1 MPAQDAL
8 QILLVEDSSADRT
21 RISGLLA
28 HESPRDE
35 VVAAATL
42 KKAFDE
48 LNQRPIDVVL
58 LDLILPDS
66 QGVETCRKLCG
77 AFPML
82 PVVVLT
88 GVSDEDEQS
97 VEALQHGAQD
107 YLSKREMNGPLIS
120 RSLRYAV
127 ERKRSAVDLQ
137 RSERRY
143 RALVSAT
150 TSLVWSTDGEGNF
163 VTPQPEWKALTGQ
176 TQEQSAGR
184 GWLDAIQPASRS
196 QFEAAWATA
205 VSTGEPLDF
214 EAPVFAATTNSYRL
228 ARVRGV
234 PLRTD
239 AGEITEWV
247 GQLTDVEDL
256 HRAELELRRDE
267 RLRSLGTFA
276 AGIAHELNN
285 PLAALWSSSEAAL
298 TRATHVIRDGPIVE
312 CLDNVVRSAE
322 RCTAIVDNVLRFSHS
337 GAGDQPN
344 GSLEQAALNAVMLTR
359 QFTREHGATVEVSVE
374 PGLRRIPMNSIEI
387 EQVFVNLIRN
397 GIESRREGAEIRISI
412 ENTHD
417 GLQCSVADNGR
428 GMTEDVRLHAF
439 DPFFTS
445 RLDQSGTGLGLSIV
459 HSIIQSHSGTIEI
472 DSAEGAGMTIRFT
485 LPGSPEAS

>member
-1 MPAQDAL
+1 MSDLDAL

-21 RISGLLA
+21 RISRLLA
-28 HESPRDE
+28 HESPADE
-35 VVAAATL
+35 VTTSTTL
-42 KKAFDE
+42 EEAFDE
-48 LNQRPIDVVL
+48 LNQRRFDVVL

-66 QGVETCRKLCG
+66 EGVETCRKLCESY
-77 AFPML
+77 PLL

-88 GVSDEDEQS
+88 GVSDEDDQS
-97 VEALQHGAQD
+97 VEALQHGTQD
-107 YLSKREMNGPLIS
+107 YLSKREMNGPLIA

-150 TSLVWSTDGEGNF
+150 TSLVWSTDGHGNF
-163 VTPQPEWKALTGQ
+163 VSPQPTWEILTGQ
-176 TQEQSAGR
+176 TEEHYAGR
-184 GWLDAIQPASRS
+184 GWLDAAQPASRS
-196 QFEAAWATA
+196 RVEAAWASA
-205 VSTGEPLDF
+205 ISTGEPLDF
-214 EAPVFAATTNSYRL
+214 EAPVFSAATNSYRL

-298 TRATHVIRDGPIVE
+298 TRATHVTRDGLIVE

-322 RCTAIVDNVLRFSHS
+322 RCAAIVDNVLRFSRS

-344 GSLEQAALNAVMLTR
+344 GSIEQAALNAVMLTR
-359 QFTREHGATVEVSVE
+359 QFTRERGATVEVTVE
-374 PGLRRIPMNSIEI
+374 PGLPQIPMNPIEI

-397 GIESRREGAEIRISI
+397 GIESRNEGAEIRISI
-412 ENTHD
+412 EKTPD
-417 GLQCSVADNGR
+417 AVRCSVADNGR
-428 GMTEDVRLHAF
+428 GMAEDVRLRAF

-459 HSIIQSHSGTIEI
+459 HSIIQSHSGSIEI
-472 DSAEGAGMTIRFT
+472 ESTEGEGTTIQIT
-485 LPGSPEAS
+485 LPGSP

>member
-1 MPAQDAL
+1 MSDPDAL
-8 QILLVEDSSADRT
+8 RILLVEDSSADRT
-21 RISGLLA
+21 RISRLLA
-28 HESPRDE
+28 QESPHDE
-35 VVAAATL
+35 VATAETL
-42 KKAFDE
+42 KAAFDH
-48 LNQRPIDVVL
+48 LQDQTCDVVL

-66 QGVETCRKLCG
+66 EGVETCRKLCES
-77 AFPML
+77 FPLL

-88 GVSDEDEQS
+88 GVSDDDDQS
-97 VEALQHGAQD
+97 MESLQHGAQD
-107 YLSKREMNGPLIS
+107 YLSKREMNGPLIA

-163 VTPQPEWKALTGQ
+163 VSPQPAWEKLTGQ
-176 TQEQSAGR
+176 SQKQSDGR
-184 GWLDAIQPASRS
+184 GWLDAVQPGSRS
-196 QFEAAWATA
+196 QVEAAWTTA
-205 VSTGEPLDF
+205 ISTGEPLDF
-214 EAPVFAATTNSYRL
+214 ESPIFKAATKTYRL
-228 ARVRGV
+228 ARIRGV

-247 GQLTDVEDL
+247 GQLTDIEDL

-298 TRATHVIRDGPIVE
+298 TRATHVTRDGIIVE

-322 RCTAIVDNVLRFSHS
+322 RCTAIVDNVLRFSRS
-337 GAGDQPN
+337 GAGDQSDGN
-344 GSLEQAALNAVMLTR
+344 LEKVALNAIMLTR
-359 QFTREHGATVEVSVE
+359 QFTRERGATIEVSVE
-374 PGLRRIPMNSIEI
+374 PDLPLTPMNPIEI

-397 GIESRREGAEIRISI
+397 GIESRDEAAEIRISI
-412 ENTHD
+412 EKTPD
-417 GLQCSVADNGR
+417 GLRCSVADNGR
-428 GMTEDVRLHAF
+428 GMSEDVRLHAF

-445 RLDQSGTGLGLSIV
+445 RLDQTGTGLGLSIV
-459 HSIIQSHSGTIEI
+459 HSIIQSHSGSIEI
-472 DSAEGAGMTIRFT
+472 ESTEGTGTTIRFT
-485 LPGSPEAS
+485 LPGTH

>member
-1 MPAQDAL
+1 MTEQDAL

-21 RISGLLA
+21 RISRLLA
-28 HESPRDE
+28 HQSPPDE
-35 VVAAATL
+35 VAMATTL
-42 KKAFDE
+42 LAAFDE
-48 LNQRPIDVVL
+48 LNKRSFDVVL

-66 QGVETCRKLCG
+66 EGVETCRRLCE

-88 GVSDEDEQS
+88 GVSDEDDQS

-150 TSLVWSTDGEGNF
+150 TSLVWSTDGNGSF
-163 VTPQPEWKALTGQ
+163 VSPQPEWEKLTGQ

-196 QFEAAWATA
+196 QVEAVWATA
-205 VSTGEPLDF
+205 ISTGEPLDF
-214 EAPVFAATTNSYRL
+214 ETPVFDAETNSFRL

-247 GQLTDVEDL
+247 GQLTDIEDL

-298 TRATHVIRDGPIVE
+298 TRATHVTRDGPIVE

-322 RCTAIVDNVLRFSHS
+322 RCAAIVDNVLRFSRS
-337 GAGDQPN
+337 GAGNQPDD
-344 GSLEQAALNAVMLTR
+344 SLEQAALNAVMLTR
-359 QFTREHGATVEVSVE
+359 QFTREHGATVEVSAE
-374 PGLRRIPMNSIEI
+374 SGLPRIPMNSIEI

-397 GIESRREGAEIRISI
+397 GIESINEGAEIRISI
-412 ENTHD
+412 EKTLD
-417 GLQCSVADNGR
+417 GLQCSVSDNGR

-445 RLDQSGTGLGLSIV
+445 RQDQSGTGLGLSIV
-459 HSIIQSHSGTIEI
+459 HSIIQSHYGSIEI
-472 DSAEGAGMTIRFT
+472 ESTEGAGTTIRFA
-485 LPGSPEAS
+485 LPGSP